1 MWWTTRAGRF
11 GLALFG
17 VGALAGALCTLLGLW
32 LLSGLFV
39 PVDLR
44 IRVAAVLVIGVVAV
58 ARDRGWVQIAL
69 PQAARQIPREV
80 LQRGPVRG
88 ALQFGFELGTCVR
101 TYMTGSAPYVV
112 AAGIL
117 LLAPHPAVVA
127 VAACGIAVG
136 RTLPLVQAVGADRE
150 QLFLRMTAVQRMLT
164 TATSTLTLGC
174 FAVLIA
180 VVARD

>member
-1 MWWTTRAGRF
+1 MWRTTRAGRF
-11 GLALFG
+11 GLAFFG
-17 VGALAGALCTLLGLW
+17 FGALAGALCTLLGLW

-44 IRVAAVLVIGVVAV
+44 TRAAALLVIGVVAV
-58 ARDRGWVQIAL
+58 ARDRGLVQITL

-88 ALQFGFELGTCVR
+88 AMQFGFELGTCVR

-117 LLAPHPAVVA
+117 LLGPHPAVVA
-127 VAACGIAVG
+127 VAACGVAAG
-136 RTLPLVQAVGADRE
+136 RTLPLVQAIGSDRE
-150 QLFLRMTAVQRMLT
+150 QLFLHMTAVQRTLT
-164 TATSTLTLGC
+164 TATATLTLGC
-174 FAVLIA
+174 FAVIVTVL
-180 VVARD
+180 ARA